1 MRENTHT
8 HIQDISRR
16 IANELGFRKGDVL
29 KVLKKFT
36 KEILIEVYEGKP
48 VALAH
53 FGTFTAHKSN
63 ARMINNL
70 RTGEMVPVAAK
81 TKIRFHPYGKWKD
94 RTGYEKHK
102 SELIS
107 NADASP
113 VTQDSE
119 DTGL

>member
-48 VALAH
+48 CDKKGALD
-53 FGTFTAHKSN
+53 
-63 ARMINNL
+63 L
-70 RTGEMVPVAAK
+70 LQV
-81 TKIRFHPYGKWKD
+81 
-94 RTGYEKHK
+94 
-102 SELIS
+102 
-107 NADASP
+107 
-113 VTQDSE
+113 
-119 DTGL
+119 